1 MPALSSF
8 SISLI
13 FFCSPGGVQANGV
26 DNWVNQVQPMVA
38 SVTVWAGLA
47 LLMAG
52 VCVAG
57 LLFLRRSRQPKEMA
71 ISKAAPGPSRLAE
84 PAPRIPVTASKPKI
98 LEPLPP
104 AQITLPTAAASVQ
117 PRKAPT
123 PLPAKKMN
131 GKPLRLNGHTSR
143 RRKIFDYNRY
153 FADLMSTVSGHTG
166 ILEGTGPVATPN
178 HVPPTQATN
187 SGPIQVSNGAFHAN
201 SELIASQ
208 TAFIEEQRRL
218 IQEQTR
224 VIEEKTKLIAE
235 KNQLLKMQTEMIESK
250 LL

>member
-1 MPALSSF
+1 
-8 SISLI
+8 
-13 FFCSPGGVQANGV
+13 
-26 DNWVNQVQPMVA
+26 MVA
-38 SVTVWAGLA
+38 ISVAVWSGLI
-47 LLMAG
+47 LLVVLG
-52 VCVAG
+52 SICG
-57 LLFLRRSRQPKEMA
+57 IRFLRLGRKPKGMA
-71 ISKAAPGPSRLAE
+71 SVPRPAAPAKAPAPVPAKPAE
-84 PAPRIPVTASKPKI
+84 SGPRIPVTASKPKI

-104 AQITLPTAAASVQ
+104 AQITLPTSAALPLP
-117 PRKAPT
+117 PRKVAALPT
-123 PLPAKKMN
+123 PKKTN
-131 GKPLRLNGHTSR
+131 GKPLRLLNGHASR

-166 ILEGTGPVATPN
+166 ALEGAGALALPN
-178 HVPPTQATN
+178 AAPQVVN
-187 SGPIQVSNGAFHAN
+187 SGAIQPSNAAFQAN

-224 VIEEKTKLIAE
+224 VIEEKTRLIAE